1 MDKYLVTLIY
11 LGLIGIIC
19 GIALGIASIYLYVKT
34 DERVAKVKDMLPNL
48 DCGAC
53 GYPGCLGM
61 SKGLIKGEANMTQC
75 RPSNQETKEKIKN
88 YLLEMKEIDKNNSAP
103 KSV

>member
-1 MDKYLVTLIY
+1 MNQYVVTLVF
-11 LGLIGIIC
+11 LGGIGIVC

-61 SKGLIKGEANMTQC
+61 SKGLLKGEATMVQC
-75 RPSNQETKEKIKN
+75 RPSNQETKEKIAK
-88 YLLEMKEIDKNNSAP
+88 YLKEMKENDKNNSAP
-103 KSV
+103 SA